1 MVTRRPHRPQSPP
14 EVHAEDTAR
23 DDDGRY
29 SDDAAPFGDRVAAAR
44 EALGLS
50 YEDLARRLGVKV
62 KTIRAWEQ
70 DLAEPRANK
79 LQMLAG
85 VLNVS
90 FRWLLTGEGVGVD
103 APDAESA
110 LTNEVSTILTEIR
123 AVRGQLAAGAARLG
137 VLEKQLQAALRT
149 GGA

>member
-1 MVTRRPHRPQSPP
+1 M
-14 EVHAEDTAR
+14 DTAIN
-23 DDDGRY
+23 DDGWY
-29 SDDAAPFGDRVAAAR
+29 SDETATFGDRVAAAR

-50 YEDLARRLGVKV
+50 DEELARKLGVKV
-62 KTIRAWEQ
+62 KTIRAWED

-103 APDAESA
+103 APQLEPA
-110 LTNEVSTILTEIR
+110 LTPEVSTVLTEIR
-123 AVRGQLAAGAARLG
+123 AVRAQMTASAARLG
-137 VLEKQLQAALRT
+137 VLEKQLQTALRE
-149 GGA
+149 GVQ